1 MDTLRSIYSIYYPI
15 FDPHLKYGN
24 LYWGQSTNA
33 IKRLT
38 ILQKK
43 ALKLMNFKPR
53 NFHTSSSYLSYGNLD
68 WGQSANAIKRLT
80 ILKKKTLKL
89 NNFKPRNFHTSSLYL
104 SLNILKLS
112 DKIFLENF
120 LLINKAINNF
130 LPSLFND

>member
-24 LYWGQSTNA
+24 LYWGQGTNAIKRLTILKKKALKLMNSKPRNFHTSSLYLSYGSMDWGQSTNT

-53 NFHTSSSYLSYGNLD
+53 NFHTSFSYLSYGH
-68 WGQSANAIKRLT
+68 QSNV
-80 ILKKKTLKL
+80 
-89 NNFKPRNFHTSSLYL
+89 
-104 SLNILKLS
+104 
-112 DKIFLENF
+112 
-120 LLINKAINNF
+120 
-130 LPSLFND
+130 

>member
-1 MDTLRSIYSIYYPI
+1 MD
-15 FDPHLKYGN
+15 
-24 LYWGQSTNA
+24 WGQSTNT

-68 WGQSANAIKRLT
+68 WGQSANAIKCLT

-104 SLNILKLS
+104 NLNVLKLS